1 MLYSYIYILFL
12 FYYYYVIIITLLLL
26 CAYMFNMLYIYIYMH
41 ITLYVY
47 IGLSHL
53 LELHTMGGMG
63 WDVNVHVNLQKQLML
78 RTRGVGWG
86 GMGWDVNVHVNLQK
100 QLIERGP
107 QSCARLAAPV
117 TRQNPELVSHV
128 SGRGL
133 QTPCSC

>member
-1 MLYSYIYILFL
+1 
-12 FYYYYVIIITLLLL
+12 
-26 CAYMFNMLYIYIYMH
+26 MH